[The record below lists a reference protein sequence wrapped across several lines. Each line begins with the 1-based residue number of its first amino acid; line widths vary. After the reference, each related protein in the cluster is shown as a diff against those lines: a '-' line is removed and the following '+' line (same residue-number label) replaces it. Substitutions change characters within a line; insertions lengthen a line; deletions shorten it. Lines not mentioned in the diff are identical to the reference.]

1 MNQKL
6 KEKIIESVSSVLP
19 ITIIVLLIS
28 ILLVPISTGAISLFL
43 VGALLLI
50 FGMGFFSIG
59 AEMAMTPMGEA
70 LGSSITKFKNIT
82 FVIIIVFLM
91 GFIITVAE
99 PDLKVLAEQ
108 VSSIPSMTLIC
119 TVAIGVGAFL
129 VIALLRI
136 LFRLPLARLLM
147 IFYTIV
153 FVVSMFVPNNFIA
166 LAFDSG
172 GVTTGPITVPFIL
185 AFGVGLASLR
195 ADKSS
200 QEDSFGLVA
209 LCSIGPILAVMI
221 LGIVYNPSDASYS
234 QVVIPE
240 LATTRDVIYQFIHA
254 LPEFG
259 REVFLAIL
267 PICGFFIFFQVYFK
281 HFSRRNL
288 FRIIFGIIYTY
299 IGLVLFLT
307 GVNVGFIPVGN
318 LLGYELAATSYSWIL
333 LPIGMI
339 VGYYIVIAEPAVHVL
354 NKQIEDISEGAIP
367 ESAINKALSLGVAAS
382 VGLAMIRVLTGIS
395 IYWFLIPGY
404 LIALVL
410 SFFVPKMFTG
420 IAFDSGGVASGPMAT
435 TFLLPFT
442 MGASEALGGN
452 ILTDAF
458 GIIAMVAMTPLIAI
472 QIMGFIYKRESK
484 IHDSDIDLEDFS
496 EEDFQ

>member
-1 MNQKL
+1 
-6 KEKIIESVSSVLP
+6 
-19 ITIIVLLIS
+19 
-28 ILLVPISTGAISLFL
+28 L
-43 VGALLLI
+43 VGSLLLI
-50 FGMGFFSIG
+50 IGMGFFSLG
-59 AEMAMTPMGEA
+59 AEMAMTPMGTA
-70 LGSSITKFKNIT
+70 LGSNITKFKKIAV
-82 FVIIIVFLM
+82 VIVIVFLM

-99 PDLKVLAEQ
+99 PDLKVLAQQ
-108 VSSIPSMTLIC
+108 VSSIPNMTLIY

-129 VIALLRI
+129 VISLLRI
-136 LFRLPLARLLM
+136 LFRVSLAKLL
-147 IFYTIV
+147 IVFYTIV
-153 FVVSMFVPNNFIA
+153 FGVSFFVPNNFIA

-209 LCSIGPILAVMI
+209 LCSIGPILSVMI
-221 LGIVYNPSDASYS
+221 LGIIYNPADASYA

-254 LPEFG
+254 LPEFSA
-259 REVFLAIL
+259 EVFWAIL
-267 PICGFFIFFQVYFK
+267 PIFGFFILFQLFFR
-281 HFSRRNL
+281 HFNKRNL
-288 FRIIFGIIYTY
+288 IRIAFGIIYTY

-318 LLGYELAATSYSWIL
+318 LLGFELASTAYNWIL
-333 LPIGMI
+333 LPIGML

-354 NKQIEDISEGAIP
+354 TKQIEDISEGSIP
-367 ESAINKALSLGVAAS
+367 ESAINKALSLGVATS
-382 VGLAMIRVLTGIS
+382 VGLAMVRVLTGIS

-404 LIALVL
+404 IIALVL
-410 SFFVPKMFTG
+410 SFFVPKIFTG

-435 TFLLPFT
+435 TFLLPFA
-442 MGASEALGGN
+442 MGASEAIGGN

-472 QIMGFIYKRESK
+472 QIMGFIYNRNSK
-484 IHDSDIDLEDFS
+484 VNDSEIDLEDFS
-496 EEDFQ
+496 EEDSQ